1 MAGRRDLGRD
11 ERAAH
16 HRAVDQEPSVE
27 GFQAVAQADQAPSVR
42 LSDRARAGAPASGY
56 LAPPRLITR
65 AGVPN
70 GDVFEAPGGY
80 RANYSRIWGR

>member
-1 MAGRRDLGRD
+1 MQGWQLID
-11 ERAAH
+11 E
-16 HRAVDQEPSVE
+16 
-27 GFQAVAQADQAPSVR
+27 
-42 LSDRARAGAPASGY
+42 LNRARAGAPASGY

-65 AGVPN
+65 ADVPN